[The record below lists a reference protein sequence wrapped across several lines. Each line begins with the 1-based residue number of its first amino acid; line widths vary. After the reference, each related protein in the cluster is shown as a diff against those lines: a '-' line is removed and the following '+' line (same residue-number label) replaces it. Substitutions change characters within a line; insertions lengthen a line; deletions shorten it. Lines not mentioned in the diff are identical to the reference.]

1 MEGNVKKNKIIE
13 KAYIRKQMKKG
24 RNEKK
29 IYNIMII
36 NDLIEIDT
44 KIDIS
49 IQIIKYNKWQQ
60 RNGNY
65 RRRHKCQI

>member
-1 MEGNVKKNKIIE
+1 
-13 KAYIRKQMKKG
+13 MKKG

-36 NDLIEIDT
+36 NDLIEIDS

-49 IQIIKYNKWQQ
+49 I
-60 RNGNY
+60 
-65 RRRHKCQI
+65 

>member
-29 IYNIMII
+29 YII
-36 NDLIEIDT
+36 L
-44 KIDIS
+44 
-49 IQIIKYNKWQQ
+49 
-60 RNGNY
+60 
-65 RRRHKCQI
+65 

>member
-1 MEGNVKKNKIIE
+1 
-13 KAYIRKQMKKG
+13 MKKG

-49 IQIIKYNKWQQ
+49 I
-60 RNGNY
+60 
-65 RRRHKCQI
+65 